1 MEHKSDYA
9 STYQFLF
16 ADNPQDRQ
24 SCHYCVTIY
33 VRTVN
38 IIEKRECKSF
48 FLAICIC
55 ILLYNNFLTFPTCF

>member
-1 MEHKSDYA
+1 MEHDTDYA
-9 STYQFLF
+9 ATYQFLF

-38 IIEKRECKSF
+38 IIEKRESNSF
-48 FLAICIC
+48 I
-55 ILLYNNFLTFPTCF
+55 

>member
-1 MEHKSDYA
+1 MEHDTDYA
-9 STYQFLF
+9 ATYQFLF

-38 IIEKRECKSF
+38 IIEKRESK
-48 FLAICIC
+48 
-55 ILLYNNFLTFPTCF
+55 